1 MGGFLIVEK
10 VLLNHQWAMR
20 TIHNAKLHLN
30 SHSVRGWILQ
40 ARYLLAIWFLHTRSI
55 ERPAFFPCT
64 GHALPF
70 QASFPTAIPHH
81 SYILLI
87 NVVEIGRGAYI
98 FLRLFFFSFFFLT
111 LKQDQ
116 WRPSFSLSKLQKA
129 ASGKF
134 PRRQKW
140 KKQFFQVVFHKVHNT
155 GWEHYVSVRHPCNII
170 FCRDW
175 LLTSHLHGHAQI
187 QHRIAWRTYIFLC

>member
-1 MGGFLIVEK
+1 MGRFLIVGK
-10 VLLNHQWAMR
+10 VLQNHQRAMR
-20 TIHNAKLHLN
+20 IIHNAKCHLN
-30 SHSVRGWILQ
+30 SHSVGGWILQ
-40 ARYLLAIWFLHTRSI
+40 ARYLPAIWFLHKCSS

-64 GHALPF
+64 GYALPF

-81 SYILLI
+81 PHILLI
-87 NVVEIGRGAYI
+87 NVMEIGRRAYI
-98 FLRLFFFSFFFLT
+98 LSTSFFFCLT
-111 LKQDQ
+111 FKQDQ

-134 PRRQKW
+134 PGRQKW

-155 GWEHYVSVRHPCNII
+155 GWEHYVSVKRPCNII

-175 LLTSHLHGHAQI
+175 LLASHLHSHAQI
-187 QHRIAWRTYIFLC
+187 QHGVAWRTYIFLC